1 MKLKILVIDDEESIL
16 KTFKLRLTR
25 WGHEVFLASDGNF
38 GMDLL
43 SNVDCQLVITDL
55 KMPSMGG
62 EKIVE
67 LIKQNHPETDIVVI
81 TGYASVELAVDIMK
95 TGVTDF
101 FVKPLNF
108 TQIRIVIDK
117 ICERILLKEE
127 NRLLKNRVGELKN
140 QIEQQDRM
148 YNLVGKSKKM
158 KEIFKLIAT
167 VAPLNTTILISGE
180 TGTGKEIIAKAIYH
194 AGPRKDGP
202 IITVDCG
209 TLTETLLEAEL
220 FGYEQG
226 AFTGAT
232 GTKLGRFEQ
241 ADGGTIFLDEVENA
255 SPAVQKKLLRLIQ
268 EKTFQRLGGEA
279 PIKVNVRVIAAS
291 NQNLLQLVRE
301 KKFRLDLYYRL
312 NVVPINIPPLRERTE
327 DIPLLTR
334 YFVDFYAKRLE
345 TKPMEITP
353 ESIKLLI
360 NYSWPGNVR
369 ELINVIERT
378 IIMTQGNTINKFY
391 LSEEEHEPEDN
402 FSIIT
407 KIRLDPPL
415 KEQISLL
422 EQRYLCLALERYHGR
437 VKDVAERSGL
447 NTRTLFRK
455 MEQYKLNKK
464 DFN

>member
-1 MKLKILVIDDEESIL
+1 MKLKILVIDDERSIL

-43 SNVDCQLVITDL
+43 SQVDCHLVITDL
-55 KMPSMGG
+55 KMPGMGG
-62 EKIVE
+62 EKIVK
-67 LIKQNHPETDIVVI
+67 LIKQNHPETEIVVI
-81 TGYASVELAVDIMK
+81 TGYASVEVAVDIMK
-95 TGVTDF
+95 EGITDF

-108 TQIRIVIDK
+108 DQIRIVIDK
-117 ICERILLKEE
+117 ICERIALKEE
-127 NRLLKNRVGELKN
+127 NRLLKDRVGELKN
-140 QIEQQDRM
+140 KIEQHDRM

-158 KEIFKLIAT
+158 RDIFKLIT
-167 VAPLNTTILISGE
+167 KVAPLNTTILLSGE
-180 TGTGKEIIAKAIYH
+180 TGTGKEMIAKAIYH
-194 AGPRKDGP
+194 IGTRKDGP

-209 TLTETLLEAEL
+209 TLAETLLEAEL

-226 AFTGAT
+226 AFTGAV
-232 GTKLGRFEQ
+232 GTKRGLFEQ

-301 KKFRLDLYYRL
+301 KKFRQDLYYRL
-312 NVVPINIPPLRERTE
+312 NVVPITIPPLRERTE

-334 YFVDFYAKRLE
+334 YFVDIYTKRLE
-345 TKPMEITP
+345 QKPMEITP

-378 IIMTQGNTINKFY
+378 IIMTPGNTINKFY
-391 LSEEEHEPEDN
+391 LSDEHEPEDI
-402 FSIIT
+402 FSITT
-407 KIRLDPPL
+407 KISLDPPL

-437 VKDVAERSGL
+437 IKDVAERSGL
-447 NTRTLFRK
+447 NARTLFRK

>member
-255 SPAVQKKLLRLIQ
+255 SPSVQKKLLRLIQ

-279 PIKVNVRVIAAS
+279 PIKVNVRIIAAS

-301 KKFRLDLYYRL
+301 KKFRQDLYYRL
-312 NVVPINIPPLRERTE
+312 NVVPIQIPPLRERTE
-327 DIPLLTR
+327 DIPLLTH
-334 YFVDFYAKRLE
+334 YFLDIYTKRLE
-345 TKPMEITP
+345 RKPMEITS
-353 ESIKLLI
+353 ESLKLLI
-360 NYSWPGNVR
+360 NHSWPGNVR
-369 ELINVIERT
+369 ELTNVIERT
-378 IIMTQGNTINKFY
+378 IIMTQGNTIHKFY
-391 LSEEEHEPEDN
+391 LSDEHELEDN
-402 FSIIT
+402 FSITT
-407 KIRLDPPL
+407 KISLDPPL
-415 KEQISLL
+415 KEQINLL

-447 NTRTLFRK
+447 NSRTLFRK